1 MQAARPVLEKIL
13 RDALRRAP
21 REEAA
26 LWAWPLVCGAAVAE
40 KTEAIACTGNRLRVL
55 VPDETWR
62 AQLQDFRGQYIAGLE
77 KFIGVK
83 LNGIDFEAATA
94 KPPAKERK

>member
-1 MQAARPVLEKIL
+1 MQAARPLLEKIV

-26 LWAWPLVCGAAVAE
+26 LWAWPLLCGAAVAG
-40 KTEAIACTGNRLRVL
+40 KTEAIDCAGNRLRVS

-62 AQLQDFRGQYIAGLE
+62 AQLQVFRGQYIAALE
-77 KFIGVK
+77 KLIGVK
-83 LNGIDFEAATA
+83 LDGIDFEVATA
-94 KPPAKERK
+94 RPAAKERP